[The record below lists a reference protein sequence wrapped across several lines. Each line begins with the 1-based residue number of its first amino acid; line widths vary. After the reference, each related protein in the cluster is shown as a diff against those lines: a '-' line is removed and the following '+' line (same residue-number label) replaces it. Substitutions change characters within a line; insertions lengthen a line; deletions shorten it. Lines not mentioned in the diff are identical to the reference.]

1 MKKVKFL
8 VTSVLSFMLLTSSVY
23 AACNYEEKAKL
34 NNESANVKANYE
46 IKERELTK
54 DEYTAPPDAIPIDE
68 QDSYVPKTEYIEV
81 NILNLIEN
89 LYVTVKNDVTKDVKT
104 YYYTDATN
112 GNIKFNWNEIG
123 SIVNYTIKVMASSS
137 SDCNGQTLR
146 TLYLTLPRYNEY
158 SEYDVC
164 DRIPDYYM
172 CQRFVTYDDFK
183 YDDFTENVTKEIADR
198 NKKNEEKKENNKWY
212 KKVGKFI
219 SDHKTAFIIGGISL
233 VVVAG
238 GATYIIIKKRRRSII

>member
-1 MKKVKFL
+1 MNKAKI
-8 VTSVLSFMLLTSSVY
+8 LLTSALSFILFTSNVF

-54 DEYTAPPDAIPIDE
+54 DEYTAPPDAIPTDE
-68 QDSYVPKTEYIEV
+68 QESYVPKTEYIEV
-81 NILNLIEN
+81 NILNLTEN
-89 LYVTVKNDVTKDVKT
+89 LYVTVKNDVTKEVKT
-104 YYYTDATN
+104 YNYSDAVN
-112 GNIKFNWNEIG
+112 GNITFNWNEIG
-123 SIVNYTIKVMASSS
+123 SIANLTIKVMASNT

-183 YDDFTENVTKEIADR
+183 YDDFSENVTKEIKTR
-198 NKKNEEKKENNKWY
+198 NKKEEEQKENNKWY
-212 KKVGKFI
+212 KKVGNFI
-219 SDHKTAFIIGGISL
+219 VEHKTGFIIGGISL

-238 GATYIIIKKRRRSII
+238 GATYIIIKKRRRNII

>member
-1 MKKVKFL
+1 MNKAKFL
-8 VTSVLSFMLLTSSVY
+8 LTSALSFMLFTSTAF

-46 IKERELTK
+46 IKERELSK
-54 DEYTAPPDAIPIDE
+54 DEYTAPPDAIPTDE
-68 QDSYVPKTEYIEV
+68 QESYVPKTEYIEV
-81 NILNLIEN
+81 NILNLTQN
-89 LYVTVKNDVTKDVKT
+89 LYVTVKNDVTKEVKT
-104 YYYTDATN
+104 YNYIDATN
-112 GNIKFNWNEIG
+112 GNITFNWNEIG
-123 SIVNYTIKVMASSS
+123 SIANLTIKVMASNA
-137 SDCNGQTLR
+137 SDCNGETLR

-183 YDDFTENVTKEIADR
+183 YDDFSENVTKEIKTR
-198 NKKNEEKKENNKWY
+198 NKKQEEEKENNKWY
-212 KKVGKFI
+212 KRVGNFI
-219 SDHKTAFIIGGISL
+219 VEHKTGFIIGGISL